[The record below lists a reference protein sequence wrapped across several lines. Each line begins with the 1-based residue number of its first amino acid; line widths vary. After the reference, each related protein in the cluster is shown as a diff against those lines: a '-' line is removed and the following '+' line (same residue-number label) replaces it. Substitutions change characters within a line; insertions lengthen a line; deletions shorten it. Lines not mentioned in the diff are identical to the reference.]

1 MKQIYQYRYYGKGN
15 EKNQPSDIAENTLIS
30 GSVFTSRIPVL
41 QLGIQSLPGTKF
53 YLNNSLE
60 PIIIGSTGIYELD
73 LQDEATISAIRFDRE
88 SISKINANGI
98 NDYYL
103 IVDIVYD
110 DGEE

>member
-1 MKQIYQYRYYGKGN
+1 MKQIYQYRYYGN
-15 EKNQPSDIAENTLIS
+15 DNDKNQPSDIAESTLIS
-30 GSVFTSRIPVL
+30 GSIFTSKLPIL

-73 LQDEATISAIRFDRE
+73 LQDEATISALRFDRDTVN
-88 SISKINANGI
+88 KINTGKI
-98 NDYYL
+98 NDYCL
-103 IVDIVYD
+103 LVDIVYE